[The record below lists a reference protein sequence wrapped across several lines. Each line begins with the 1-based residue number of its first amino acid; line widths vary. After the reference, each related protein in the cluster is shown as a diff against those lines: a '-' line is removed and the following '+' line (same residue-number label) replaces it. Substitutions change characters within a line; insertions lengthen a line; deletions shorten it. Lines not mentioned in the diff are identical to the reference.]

1 MLALGSK
8 FWMWN
13 WVNIA
18 ARVSFRMFIPW
29 KDKLRESSKV
39 SHFKEFKPGAELC
52 NSVLILQEKYL
63 IQRPQSAF
71 PNIVIIR
78 LTIMA
83 SERLLILQPHNWAS
97 RRDHDMMLY
106 YNRPGTSICMAF
118 ASEEKAEVLEPFLE
132 KLHLLRLEPSWK
144 PLHHSSKFEVS

>member
-13 WVNIA
+13 W
-18 ARVSFRMFIPW
+18 
-29 KDKLRESSKV
+29 
-39 SHFKEFKPGAELC
+39 
-52 NSVLILQEKYL
+52 
-63 IQRPQSAF
+63 
-71 PNIVIIR
+71 

-118 ASEEKAEVLEPFLE
+118 APEEEAEVLEPFLE
-132 KLHLLRLEPSWK
+132 KLRLLRLEPSWK